1 MKNMSAA
8 EDRIKEIEAEIK
20 KTQKNKATSHHIG
33 KLKAQI
39 AQLKEK
45 IEKRNSSTT
54 KGEGFLVKKSGD
66 STAVLLGF
74 PSVGKST
81 ILNYLTN
88 ANSKVGA
95 YEFTTLDIVPGIMR
109 YEDAQIQILDIP
121 GIIKGASKGKGKGRE
136 ILSATRNADLI
147 IMVLDVFQPEH
158 MDVIL
163 EEIRNI
169 GVRPNE
175 TRPEV
180 KVTKKKMGG
189 MNILST
195 VPLTHLDDRTIH
207 SILTEYGIHSADVV
221 IREDVTIDQFID
233 AMEPNRAYIPMTIV
247 VNKIDL
253 ASEEHLN
260 KLRQKLPNALFVSA
274 DDGVMMEELKER
286 IFLDLNLIRLYL
298 KPQGK
303 KADLDEPMIIRKGS
317 TIEDV
322 ARKLHRDFVKNFK
335 YAKVWGDSVKFPGQK
350 VGLEH
355 VVADHDIIRIIIK
368 K

>member
-1 MKNMSAA
+1 MSAA

-45 IEKRNSSTT
+45 IEKRNSSQQ
-54 KGEGFLVKKSGD
+54 KSEGFLVKKSGD

-74 PSVGKST
+74 PSVGKSS

-95 YEFTTLDIVPGIMR
+95 YEFTSLDIVPGIMR

-163 EEIRNI
+163 EEVRNI

-175 TRPEV
+175 NKPDV

-195 VPLTHLDDRTIH
+195 VELTHLDERTIH
-207 SILTEYGIHSADVV
+207 SILSEYGTHSADVV
-221 IREDVTIDQFID
+221 IREDVTIAQFID
-233 AMEPNRAYIPMTIV
+233 SLEPNRAYIPMTIV

-253 ASEEHLN
+253 ATEEQLTE
-260 KLRQKLPNALFVSA
+260 LRKKLPEAMFVSA
-274 DDGVMMEELKER
+274 NEGIMMEELKER
-286 IFLDLNLIRLYL
+286 IFKDLNLMRLYL

-303 KADLDEPMIIRKGS
+303 KADMDEPLIIRNHS

-322 ARKLHRDFVKNFK
+322 AHKLHRDFVKNFK
-335 YAKVWGDSVKFPGQK
+335 YAKVWGNSVKFPGQK
-350 VGLEH
+350 VGLDH
-355 VVADHDIIRIIIK
+355 VLEDHDIVRIIIK

>member
-1 MKNMSAA
+1 MSAA
-8 EDRIKEIEAEIK
+8 EDRIKQIEEEIK
-20 KTQKNKATSHHIG
+20 NTQKNKATSHHIG

-45 IEKRNSSTT
+45 IEKRNSSGT

-95 YEFTTLDIVPGIMR
+95 YEFTTLDIVPGIME
-109 YEDAQIQILDIP
+109 YEDAKIQILDIP

-163 EEIRNI
+163 EEVRNI

-175 TRPEV
+175 
-180 KVTKKKMGG
+180 KVSKKKMGG
-189 MNILST
+189 LSIVST
-195 VPLTHLDDRTIH
+195 VELTHIDEKTIH
-207 SILTEYGIHSADVV
+207 SILSEYGIHSADVV
-221 IREDVTIDQFID
+221 LREDVTIDRFID

-247 VNKIDL
+247 VNKIDI
-253 ASEEHLN
+253 ATEEHLN
-260 KLRQKLPNALFVSA
+260 NLKKKLPNALFVSA
-274 DDGVMMEELKER
+274 DDGIMMNELKER
-286 IFLDLNLIRLYL
+286 IFVDLDLIRLYL

-303 KADLDEPMIIRKGS
+303 KADMDEPLIIRKGS

-335 YAKVWGDSVKFPGQK
+335 YAKVWGESVKFPGQK
-350 VGLEH
+350 VGLDH
-355 VVADHDIIRIIIK
+355 VLSDHDIVRIIIK

>member
-1 MKNMSAA
+1 MSAA
-8 EDRIKEIEAEIK
+8 EDRIKQIEEEIK

-45 IEKRNSSTT
+45 IEKRNSSST
-54 KGEGFLVKKSGD
+54 KGEGFLVRKSGD

-81 ILNYLTN
+81 ILNYLSN

-95 YEFTTLDIVPGIMR
+95 YEFTTLDIVPGIME
-109 YEDAQIQILDIP
+109 YEDAKIQILDIP

-158 MDVIL
+158 MEVIL
-163 EEIRNI
+163 EEVRNI

-175 TRPEV
+175 V
-180 KVTKKKMGG
+180 KVSKKKMGG
-189 MNILST
+189 LNIVST
-195 VPLTHLDDRTIH
+195 VELTHLDEKTIH
-207 SILTEYGIHSADVV
+207 SILSEYGIHSADVV
-221 IREDVTIDQFID
+221 LREDVTIDRFID

-253 ASEEHLN
+253 ASKEQLEE
-260 KLRQKLPNALFVSA
+260 LRKKLPDALFVSA
-274 DDGVMMEELKER
+274 DDGIMMEELKER
-286 IFLDLNLIRLYL
+286 IFVDLDLIRLYL

-303 KADLDEPMIIRKGS
+303 KADMDEPLIIRKGS

-322 ARKLHRDFVKNFK
+322 AHKLHRDFVKNFK
-335 YAKVWGDSVKFPGQK
+335 YAKVWGKSVKFPGQK

-355 VVADHDIIRIIIK
+355 VLEDHDIVRIIIK

>member
-1 MKNMSAA
+1 MSAA
-8 EDRIKEIEAEIK
+8 EDRIKQIEEEIK
-20 KTQKNKATSHHIG
+20 NTQKNKATSHHIG

-45 IEKRNSSTT
+45 IEKRNSSST
-54 KGEGFLVKKSGD
+54 KGEGFLVRKSGD

-95 YEFTTLDIVPGIMR
+95 YEFTTLDIVPGIME
-109 YEDAQIQILDIP
+109 YEDAKIQILDIP

-158 MDVIL
+158 MEVIL
-163 EEIRNI
+163 DEVRNI

-175 TRPEV
+175 KKPEV
-180 KVTKKKMGG
+180 KVSKKKMGG
-189 MNILST
+189 MNIIST
-195 VPLTHLDDRTIH
+195 VELTHLDDKTIH
-207 SILTEYGIHSADVV
+207 SILSEYGIHSADVV
-221 IREDVTIDQFID
+221 LREDVTIDRFID
-233 AMEPNRAYIPMTIV
+233 ALEPNRAYIPMTIV

-253 ASEEHLN
+253 ASKEQLDE
-260 KLRQKLPNALFVSA
+260 LRKKLPNALFVSA
-274 DDGVMMEELKER
+274 DDGIMMEELKER
-286 IFLDLNLIRLYL
+286 IFVDLDLIRLYL

-303 KADLDEPMIIRKGS
+303 KADMDEPLIIRKGS

-355 VVADHDIIRIIIK
+355 VLADHDVVRIIIK

>member
-1 MKNMSAA
+1 MSA
-8 EDRIKEIEAEIK
+8 EDRIKEIEEEIK
-20 KTQKNKATSHHIG
+20 HTQKNKATSHHIG

-45 IEKRNSSTT
+45 IEKRNSSST
-54 KGEGFLVKKSGD
+54 KGEGFLVRKSGD

-109 YEDAQIQILDIP
+109 YEDAKIQILDIP

-163 EEIRNI
+163 EEVRNI

-175 TRPEV
+175 KKPNV
-180 KVTKKKMGG
+180 KVSPKKRGG
-189 MNILST
+189 LNIIST
-195 VPLTHLDDRTIH
+195 VEQTHIDEKTIH
-207 SILTEYGIHSADVV
+207 SILSEYGIHSADVV
-221 IREDVTIDQFID
+221 LREDVTIDRFID
-233 AMEPNRAYIPMTIV
+233 ALEPNRAYIPMTIV

-253 ASEEHLN
+253 ATDEQIAQ
-260 KLRQKLPNALFVSA
+260 LRKKLPNALFVSA
-274 DDGVMMEELKER
+274 DDGIMMEELKER
-286 IFLDLNLIRLYL
+286 IFVDLDLIRLYL

-303 KADLDEPMIIRKGS
+303 KADMEEPLIIRRGS
-317 TIEDV
+317 TVEDV
-322 ARKLHRDFVKNFK
+322 ARKLHRDFEKNFK

-350 VGLEH
+350 VGLDHELM
-355 VVADHDIIRIIIK
+355 DHDIVRIIIK